1 MEYTQ
6 GCMDIMCTAT
16 GRFQFQ
22 EERLFAL
29 HDGILDCAKLVAART
44 VRHLIVFF
52 WTLWEKGKINGGFSW
67 QKS

>member
-22 EERLFAL
+22 EERLLAL

-44 VRHLIVFF
+44 VRHLIVVFD
-52 WTLWEKGKINGGFSW
+52 LLGKRENQRGL
-67 QKS
+67 